1 MADKNYKIEELS
13 DEDLMA
19 RYKLGEYSAFEE
31 LYRRHSGR
39 VYGFILKRIQSRE
52 RAEELFQESF
62 LRLHRN
68 RSRYNNSLPF
78 LPWLFTI
85 TRSSIIDGIRA
96 DTRAKR
102 VHKSLAIQNEME
114 QSFTELHAVPVSLD
128 LGIQSLPTREREAV
142 ELRYGSDLDFNAIA
156 SRLNTS
162 STNVR
167 QIISRAVKKLRAAFV
182 DR

>member
-1 MADKNYKIEELS
+1 MTDEHDKIECFS
-13 DEDLMA
+13 DEELMSH
-19 RYKLGEYSAFEE
+19 YKLGEYSAFEE

-39 VYGFILKRIQSRE
+39 VYGFILKRVKNRQ

-68 RSRYNNSLPF
+68 RSRYNDSLPF

-85 TRSSIIDGIRA
+85 ARSAMIDGVRA
-96 DTRAKR
+96 DTRLQR
-102 VHKSLAIQNEME
+102 ME
-114 QSFTELHAVPVSLD
+114 QSFTEQNLAELQAVPVSID
-128 LGIQSLPTREREAV
+128 LGIQSLSSREREAV

-156 SRLNTS
+156 ARLNTS

-167 QIISRAVKKLRAAFV
+167 QIVSRAVKKLRAAFV

>member
-1 MADKNYKIEELS
+1 MADENDKIERSS
-13 DEDLMA
+13 DEELMS
-19 RYKLGEYSAFEE
+19 RYKLGAYHAFEE

-39 VYGFILKRIQSRE
+39 VYGFILKRIKNRE

-68 RSRYNNSLPF
+68 RSRYNDSLPF

-85 TRSSIIDGIRA
+85 TRSAMIDGVRA
-96 DTRAKR
+96 DARSQRSQQIFAD
-102 VHKSLAIQNEME
+102 QNLV
-114 QSFTELHAVPVSLD
+114 ELQAVPVSID
-128 LGIQSLPTREREAV
+128 IGIQSLSSREREAV

-156 SRLNTS
+156 ARLNTS

-167 QIISRAVKKLRAAFV
+167 QIISRAVKKLRTAFV

>member
-1 MADKNYKIEELS
+1 MTDETYKIEHLS
-13 DEDLMA
+13 DEELMS
-19 RYKLGEYSAFEE
+19 RYKVGEYLAFEE

-39 VYGFILKRIQSRE
+39 VYGFILKRIKSRE
-52 RAEELFQESF
+52 RSEELLQESF

-68 RSRYNNSLPF
+68 RSRYNDSLPF

-85 TRSSIIDGIRA
+85 ARSAMIDGVRSDA
-96 DTRAKR
+96 R
-102 VHKSLAIQNEME
+102 SLRTQ
-114 QSFTELHAVPVSLD
+114 QSFTEQNLAELQAVSVSID
-128 LGIQSLPTREREAV
+128 IDIQSLSSREREAV

-156 SRLNTS
+156 ARLNTS

>member
-1 MADKNYKIEELS
+1 MADENDKIERLS
-13 DEDLMA
+13 DEELMS
-19 RYKLGEYSAFEE
+19 RYKLGEYPAFEE

-39 VYGFILKRIQSRE
+39 VYGFILKRIRSRE

-62 LRLHRN
+62 LRFHRN
-68 RSRYNNSLPF
+68 RSRYNDSLPF

-85 TRSSIIDGIRA
+85 ARSAMIDGVRA
-96 DTRAKR
+96 DARSQRTQ
-102 VHKSLAIQNEME
+102 H
-114 QSFTELHAVPVSLD
+114 SFTEQNLIEVHAVPVSVD
-128 LGIQSLPTREREAV
+128 LGIQSLSSREREAV

-156 SRLNTS
+156 ARLNTS

-167 QIISRAVKKLRAAFV
+167 QIVSRAIKKLRAGFV

>member
-1 MADKNYKIEELS
+1 MAEENDKIERLS
-13 DEDLMA
+13 DEELMS
-19 RYKLGEYSAFEE
+19 RYKLGEYPAFEE

-39 VYGFILKRIQSRE
+39 VYGFILKRIKSRE
-52 RAEELFQESF
+52 RSEELFQESF

-68 RSRYNNSLPF
+68 RSRYNDSLPF

-85 TRSSIIDGIRA
+85 ARSAMIDGVRA
-96 DTRAKR
+96 DARSQRT
-102 VHKSLAIQNEME
+102 Q
-114 QSFTELHAVPVSLD
+114 QSFTEQNLTELQAVPVSID
-128 LGIQSLPTREREAV
+128 LGIQSLSSREKEAV

-156 SRLNTS
+156 AKLNTS

-167 QIISRAVKKLRAAFV
+167 QIVSRAVKKLRAGFV